1 MLATPSPM
9 IRPPVIS
16 GPCPSPP
23 NPTISR
29 PMLTTTAAISMLA
42 IVTSTLYPMLWPG
55 MLNPSMAT
63 KCMPQTPAAP
73 MDTAASSS
81 QRTREAPCRAR
92 ALQGPGPRGA
102 PQAEEAAQA
111 RHDITQD
118 RRQQPVRKV
127 VDDHHQRQYPPWRG
141 PPRPLATSSLTN
153 RALHDRSSLS
163 GAFPKELTIDFI
175 PAGRFRRSR
184 PPAREPQA
192 SGGH

>member
-42 IVTSTLYPMLWPG
+42 IATSTLYPMLWPG

-73 MDTAASSS
+73 TDTAASSS
-81 QRTREAPCRAR
+81 QRTREAPCRA
-92 ALQGPGPRGA
+92 PGPRGA

-127 VDDHHQRQYPPWRG
+127 VDDHHQPQYPPWRG
-141 PPRPLATSSLTN
+141 P
-153 RALHDRSSLS
+153 RALSRLPVLRTEHYMTGHDLVVHSPGVNNRFHSGGPIPPQPAAGS
-163 GAFPKELTIDFI
+163 GA
-175 PAGRFRRSR
+175 AG
-184 PPAREPQA
+184 
-192 SGGH
+192 

>member
-141 PPRPLATSSLTN
+141 P
-153 RALHDRSSLS
+153 RALSRLPVLRTEHYMTGHDLVVHSPGVNNRFHFGGPL
-163 GAFPKELTIDFI
+163 PPQ
-175 PAGRFRRSR
+175 PAAGSE
-184 PPAREPQA
+184 AA
-192 SGGH
+192 G